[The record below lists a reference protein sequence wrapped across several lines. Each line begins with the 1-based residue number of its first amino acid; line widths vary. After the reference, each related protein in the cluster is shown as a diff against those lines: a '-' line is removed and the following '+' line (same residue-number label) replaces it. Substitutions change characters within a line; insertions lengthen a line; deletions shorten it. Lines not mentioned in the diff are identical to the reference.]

1 MFKKT
6 AMKTVKFREGTAT
19 KGSYNCIR
27 REVSSRRTRDY
38 IWITPDFLEKF
49 TPKNDTPRRE
59 RLSLNTVHYY
69 QTCNKINHL
78 PPMFAERLHT
88 LEEKAAK
95 NLKTDVKIKESYRIN
110 RLSNYQLNLRGNNH
124 FNSGSH
130 VDKNQA

>member
-6 AMKTVKFREGTAT
+6 TMKTFKFCEGTAT
-19 KGSYNCIR
+19 KGSNNCIR
-27 REVSSRRTRDY
+27 REVRRTRDY
-38 IWITPDFLEKF
+38 IWMTPDFLEKF

-59 RLSLNTVHYY
+59 RLSLNTVHYH
-69 QTCNKINHL
+69 QTSNKMNHL
-78 PPMFAERLHT
+78 PPMFAERLHA

-110 RLSNYQLNLRGNNH
+110 RLSNYQLNLRGYNH

-130 VDKNQA
+130 VDKNQV